1 MTWTK
6 LFLTAAM
13 RNQSLLL
20 PIRELIEKWILN
32 PWRIAIW
39 RKFPAAVNGAV
50 IQSQAKADLGVA
62 GISIVRESA
71 AWEEKYDAS
80 IFMQGL
86 KSIWDLEENK
96 NAVLLSWDLGACDPK
111 TSSRLCLKFYH

>member
-1 MTWTK
+1 M
-6 LFLTAAM
+6 
-13 RNQSLLL
+13 
-20 PIRELIEKWILN
+20 
-32 PWRIAIW
+32 
-39 RKFPAAVNGAV
+39 

-86 KSIWDLEENK
+86 KSI
-96 NAVLLSWDLGACDPK
+96 
-111 TSSRLCLKFYH
+111 

>member
-1 MTWTK
+1 M
-6 LFLTAAM
+6 
-13 RNQSLLL
+13 
-20 PIRELIEKWILN
+20 
-32 PWRIAIW
+32 
-39 RKFPAAVNGAV
+39 
-50 IQSQAKADLGVA
+50 IQSQAKADLRVA

-96 NAVLLSWDLGACDPK
+96 KQSCFLEIWDLVTQRPAAG
-111 TSSRLCLKFYH
+111 YV